1 MAVDRVQRRMAAI
14 LVADVVGYSRLIGRD
29 EEGTLATLRAYR
41 LIIDRLIVHHEGRV
55 FGSAGDSV
63 IAEFASPVEA
73 LRCATEIQL
82 EIDRQNADLPEPGRL
97 RFRIGINLGD
107 VVVEGDNLMGDG
119 VNVAARLEPLSRP
132 GGICVSEAIYAQA
145 RDRLS
150 LDFID
155 LGEHKVKNI
164 ARPVHVYRVPLASE
178 EQVRSPFRGLDV
190 FEFENADLFFG
201 RARAIAACT
210 ERLEQLAANGKA
222 FLLIYGMS
230 GSGKSSLLRA
240 GLMPSITR
248 PGAVVGISL
257 WRRCLIRPSEG
268 PDAVASLTAGLLRE
282 GALPELLA
290 LELPAAELTQLCR
303 SAPDRALTLI
313 RQALGKAATAA
324 GSVLSQIRLLIAIDQ
339 TEELFTTEKEPASRE
354 ALVRLLAAFAGS
366 GLVWVIATIRSDF
379 FHRCGEVRG
388 FSALKDGLGSYEL
401 LPPTNP
407 EIAQIIREPARAAG
421 LRFEE
426 RADLGRL
433 DDVLQDAA
441 AADPG
446 SLPLLEFVLDA
457 LYEVGRERRILTFAA
472 YRALGGLEGAIA
484 RRADEVVDA
493 LPPDI
498 QEALPAVLRALTTVR
513 PGDET
518 VTASPVLLSEVA
530 GTPARLALVDAL
542 IAARLLVSD
551 EDAAGHVFVRVAH
564 EALLSRWPRASDIVN
579 ANRSFLETRARLK
592 ADAHRWHSENKNCEL
607 LLPSGKRLAEGEELL
622 LSRREEV
629 DDQVVE
635 YIEAS
640 SRAQKERE
648 EKDRQAERALIEAA
662 EVARRERLEREA
674 DRLAGEAERRDL
686 AATAAIQLARRTR
699 YAAIVAT
706 VLALLAGA
714 GAFVGFRG
722 QQEATRQAVL
732 AQMSADKA
740 RSAEKEALEARDQ
753 ALRNQSLSLAFL
765 SQQTAVSGNTEAAIL
780 LALEALP
787 TGTSAHRRPY
797 LFEAEAAL
805 YKALLAHRQTR
816 IFPQDAGV
824 THAAFNRTG
833 DRIVTSSYDKT
844 ARIWDVPNGT
854 ETAVLKGHQG
864 AVERAEF
871 SPDGSRVITVAR
883 DGTARIWNATSGE
896 QLFVLQPVGNFPT
909 AIFSPN
915 GNRVLTAG
923 ENSDASLWDA
933 QTGRKVLSVDGRGN
947 CLAGFSPDGRSFA
960 TARGDYH
967 AVLIWNA
974 EDGKLN
980 RTLQVRTWPY
990 SVAFSP
996 DGSRILI
1003 NSRGPISYPFLSRL
1017 WDVSKGMEIAKLAG
1031 HTSDTQLQGV
1041 MFSHDGRRI
1050 ATVSLDGS
1058 ARLWDGISGRLLDVL
1073 GQESSGLKLSYM
1085 GPDERDQEMNSVF
1098 SQDDRFLAAASLN
1111 GTVRIWDVERTSL
1124 LTTIVGHDALIEH
1137 VEFSPVN
1144 NSILLTASHD
1154 RTARLWDIDGVLTT
1168 ALSHEYP
1175 PTFAVFSP
1183 DNVHLLTG
1191 GGDSA
1196 AHLWEVVSGRQIA
1209 ELDTHETVQSA
1220 TFSPDGSRV
1229 ATASLGG
1236 RVLVWDVASR
1246 REVAQLKSRD
1256 GLLQVQFSPK
1266 GDLLAA
1272 GSAHGTAQLWDAASG
1287 AELATIK
1294 TSGKLPQAIFGRDGD
1309 LVLTAT
1315 DDNAAHL
1322 LKMDGTEFKVL
1333 IGHQN
1338 RITAA
1343 AFSPD
1348 GQLVV
1353 TGSLD
1358 RTARIWSIKDGN
1370 SVATLKG
1377 HSDELT
1383 AVAFS
1388 QDGQSL
1394 LTASRDGTV
1403 RIWSVPVG
1411 TEKVVLRGHSGAVD
1425 SAQISP
1431 NGLYV
1436 VTTSSQDRTVRLW
1449 AAQSGR
1455 EIAVLASREDE
1466 ANRPALMRA
1475 AFNSDG
1481 TRIAIVS
1488 GDDSVRI
1495 IRAFQTPLDLIDYAR
1510 RIVPRELTACERRR
1524 FFLPV
1529 KGEVGDCPS

>member
-282 GALPELLA
+282 GALPELA

-401 LPPTNP
+401 LPPTSP

-457 LYEVGRERRILTFAA
+457 LYEVGRESRILTFAA

-592 ADAHRWHSENKNCEL
+592 ADAHRWHSDNKNREL

-622 LSRREEV
+622 LSGREEV

-640 SRAQKERE
+640 LRAQKERE

-662 EVARRERLEREA
+662 EVAKRERLEREA

-824 THAAFNRTG
+824 THAAFDRTG

-933 QTGRKVLSVDGRGN
+933 QTGRKVLSVEGRGN
-947 CLAGFSPDGRSFA
+947 CLASFSPDGRSFA
-960 TARGDYH
+960 TAQGDYS

-974 EDGKLN
+974 EDGKLK

-990 SVAFSP
+990 SLAFSP

-1003 NSRGPISYPFLSRL
+1003 NSRGPISYPFLPRL

-1073 GQESSGLKLSYM
+1073 GQESSGLKLGYM

-1124 LTTIVGHDALIEH
+1124 LTTIIGHDALVEH

-1168 ALSHEYP
+1168 ALSDEYP
-1175 PTFAVFSP
+1175 PTFVVFSP

-1209 ELDTHETVQSA
+1209 ELETHEIVHGA

-1236 RVLVWDVASR
+1236 RVVVWDVARR
-1246 REVAQLKSRD
+1246 REIAQLKSRD

-1266 GDLLAA
+1266 GDLLAT

-1322 LKMDGTEFKVL
+1322 LKTDGTELKVL

-1353 TGSLD
+1353 TGSFD

-1403 RIWSVPVG
+1403 RIWSVLDG

-1425 SAQISP
+1425 SAQFSP

-1436 VTTSSQDRTVRLW
+1436 VTASNQDRTVRLW

-1510 RIVPRELTACERRR
+1510 GIVPRELTACERRR

-1529 KGEVGDCPS
+1529 EGEVGDCPS